1 MGEMYETDV
10 MKRYGRECRQAR
22 CNAGLTVAE
31 AAVLFDVSER
41 QIYTF
46 ERGETNNLYL
56 FVNYMNK
63 FNMYRRDDNETN

>member
-1 MGEMYETDV
+1 MGKMYEHDIMNTF
-10 MKRYGRECRQAR
+10 GAECRRAR

-31 AAVLFDVSER
+31 AAALFDVSER

-56 FVNYMNK
+56 FVNYMNR
-63 FNMYRRDDNETN
+63 FNMYRE